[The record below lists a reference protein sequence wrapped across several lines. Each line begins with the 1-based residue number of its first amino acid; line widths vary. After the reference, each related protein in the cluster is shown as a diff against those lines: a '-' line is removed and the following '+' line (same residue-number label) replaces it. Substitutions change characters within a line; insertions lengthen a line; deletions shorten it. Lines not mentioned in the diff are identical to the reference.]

1 MVSIHQSA
9 LAQSP
14 AASGLDLQSEIIVTT
29 GYCRDI
35 AWLTGTRGA
44 LESEGVVPENMYW
57 PSGFSEHAWQAGLLK
72 YTICRKRPAGIK
84 GPRRNFLAIDWWSL
98 RIEPVIE
105 PDRAAR
111 AIAEKAKELSEAI
124 YSHSPQGIAERSRM
138 FKRSWKAVMDDD
150 FQAFKAK
157 IPGLTPPPRR
167 TRQAKAQGEAA

>member
-14 AASGLDLQSEIIVTT
+14 AASGLDLKSEIIFTT

-44 LESEGVVPENMYW
+44 LESEGVIPENMYW
-57 PSGFSEHAWQAGLLK
+57 PSGFSEHAWQAGPLK

-84 GPRRNFLAIDWWSL
+84 GPRRNFLEIDWWSL

-111 AIAEKAKELSEAI
+111 AIAQKTQELRDAI
-124 YSHSPQGIAERSRM
+124 YAHSPQGIAERSRM
-138 FKRSWKAVMDDD
+138 FKLSWKAIMDDD

-157 IPGLTPPPRR
+157 IPGLIPPPRP